1 MMWKNIVDP
10 ERPQMKIRCMRIS
23 RWIPKAKN
31 KHSEHVTLILFYCS
45 NNCTNAPQCD
55 VICRPPLLLTWL

>member
-1 MMWKNIVDP
+1 MFNKFYKNRFVYEMMWKNIVDP

-31 KHSEHVTLILFYCS
+31 KHSEHVTLIAF
-45 NNCTNAPQCD
+45 
-55 VICRPPLLLTWL
+55 LLQQ